1 MVTLDDIK
9 ILREFLGKKGI
20 DFVLTGTTGLYIHG
34 LLPDGYIP
42 EDIDII
48 VIASEATHKYLLDE
62 FLTIQRLTDGSALPE
77 NYENE
82 CFIFRV
88 GPNST
93 KVNAIMYFIES
104 DKEAPSFIELA
115 FGEKTLKLHS
125 VDEILQAKFHLKR
138 AKDYMFC
145 NKLMATFFTY
155 FK

>member
-9 ILREFLGKKGI
+9 ILHEFLSKKGI
-20 DFVLTGTTGLYIHG
+20 NFVLTGTTGLYIHG
-34 LLPDGYIP
+34 LLPDGYVP

-48 VIASEATHKYLLDE
+48 VIASEATHKYLSNV
-62 FLTIQRLTDGSALPE
+62 FLEIQKLAGGPASSD
-77 NYENE
+77 NYKNE
-82 CFIFRV
+82 CFTFQV
-88 GPNST
+88 GTNNT

-138 AKDYMFC
+138 AKDFMFC

>member
-9 ILREFLGKKGI
+9 ILREFLDKKGI

-34 LLPDGYIP
+34 LLPNDYVP

-62 FLTIQRLTDGSALPE
+62 FLTIQKLTGGPTPSE

-82 CFIFRV
+82 CFTFRV
-88 GPNST
+88 GPNNT
-93 KVNAIMYFIES
+93 NVNAIMYFIES
-104 DKEAPSFIELA
+104 NKKAPNFIELT
-115 FGEKTLKLHS
+115 FGKKTLKLHS

-138 AKDYMFC
+138 AKDYKFC

>member
-1 MVTLDDIK
+1 MVTLDDIM
-9 ILREFLGKKGI
+9 ILHEFLSKKGI
-20 DFVLTGTTGLYIHG
+20 NFVLTGTTGLYIHG
-34 LLPDGYIP
+34 LFPDGYVP

-48 VIASEATHKYLLDE
+48 VIASEATREYLCE
-62 FLTIQRLTDGSALPE
+62 KFLTIEKLTGGSASSE
-77 NYENE
+77 NYKNE
-82 CFIFRV
+82 CFTFRV